1 MRLEHGAM
9 SSPLAR
15 YGEAGFT
22 RILPWVQVA
31 KCSIFSMVLP
41 TVVRSPLTSPSGGH
55 NLAEHL
61 PGALPAVVEV

>member
-1 MRLEHGAM
+1 
-9 SSPLAR
+9 
-15 YGEAGFT
+15 
-22 RILPWVQVA
+22 
-31 KCSIFSMVLP
+31 MVLP